1 MVAVKSVNLRSSST
15 ARRRRGWLLALSL
28 AAVSLTSCGSLAA
41 RAQPVATAL
50 QPISDGWSFP
60 NFPSE
65 ALPEYNFDEID
76 MVAMFGSESDVCVD
90 GLDDPCVL
98 TAEAAAWAQMIN
110 QARASGHCQ
119 GLAVVAARRFNE
131 ALSPQ
136 TATLKLATSE
146 VRLVTRAFA
155 LQFVPEAQQEVA
167 ESLGLSLKEKIDIL
181 SKAFESGLVKHT
193 VGLYTANAGHTVTPF
208 ALEYPDDTTARI
220 MVYDS
225 NWPGRNRYIDVDL
238 KNERWV
244 FSFASDSPE
253 LDANPWSGGTGDF
266 DLTSVDLQ
274 DSTCPFCSSA
284 GEVKNTTLVVRTDR
298 DDWSIESEGL
308 VLTAESRGI
317 INDAQVNTVKA
328 APSRSVFEYV
338 IQLPGGLAESE
349 TKRGFSLNFP
359 GTASVFAQL
368 PNGVARIQ
376 TSPKATAPVLL
387 SGDAITTSDPAIALS
402 MSSGN
407 LVATVQGAAASLS
420 AETDSL
426 NVAIALPN
434 GEIIQRQVEE
444 GQSALKVESDAANGQ
459 VLIQQSTATGRDQ
472 LIAVNSAGEQKV
484 LDVVVPLGPPSVV
497 ADLPVS
503 LASKSNAELP
513 PIEQRD
519 TANPNY
525 RTDSNYAAPKAEAE
539 SLASDIAPTTE
550 SIPAVSATD
559 VSTTIRAAGSTTVP
573 PVTTTVRSLPSS
585 RLR

>member
-1 MVAVKSVNLRSSST
+1 MVAVKSVSLRSSST
-15 ARRRRGWLLALSL
+15 ARRRCGWLLALSV
-28 AAVSLTSCGSLAA
+28 AAVSLTSCGTLAA
-41 RAQPVATAL
+41 RAQPVATGL

-76 MVAMFGSESDVCVD
+76 MVAMFGSESEICVD
-90 GLDDPCVL
+90 GVDDPCVL

-119 GLAVVAARRFNE
+119 GLAVVAAGRFNE
-131 ALSPQ
+131 SLSPQ
-136 TATLKLATSE
+136 TATLPFATSE
-146 VRLVTRAFA
+146 VRLVARAFA

-167 ESLGLSLKEKIDIL
+167 ESLSLSLKEKIDLL
-181 SKAFESGLVKHT
+181 SQAFESGLIKHT
-193 VGLYTANAGHTVTPF
+193 VGLYTASAGHTVTPF
-208 ALEYPDDTTARI
+208 ALEYPDDSTARI

-253 LDANPWSGGTGDF
+253 LDSNPWSGGTGDF
-266 DLTSVDLQ
+266 DLTSVALQ

-284 GEVKNTTLVVRTDR
+284 GEVKNTTLVVRTDS

-317 INDAQVNTVKA
+317 INGAQVNTVKA
-328 APSRSVFEYV
+328 ASSRSVFEYV
-338 IQLPGGLAESE
+338 IQLPGRPSQSE
-349 TKRGFSLNFP
+349 ATRGFSLKFP

-376 TSPKATAPVLL
+376 TSPKASAPVVL
-387 SGDAITTSDPAIALS
+387 SGNAITTSDPEVALS

-407 LVATVQGAAASLS
+407 FVASVQGAAASLS

-444 GQSALKVESDAANGQ
+444 GQSALKVESDSANGE
-459 VLIQQSTATGRDQ
+459 VLIQQSTSTGKDQ
-472 LIAVNSAGEQKV
+472 LIAINSAGEQRV

-497 ADLPVS
+497 VDLPVS
-503 LASKSNAELP
+503 LESKSNAELP

-525 RTDSNYAAPKAEAE
+525 RTDSNYVAPKVEPE
-539 SLASDIAPTTE
+539 SLASDTPASTNVVTKTTPVPE
-550 SIPAVSATD
+550 S
-559 VSTTIRAAGSTTVP
+559 STTTLVSSGGSVARTAP
-573 PVTTTVRSLPSS
+573 PT
-585 RLR
+585 

>member
-1 MVAVKSVNLRSSST
+1 
-15 ARRRRGWLLALSL
+15 
-28 AAVSLTSCGSLAA
+28 
-41 RAQPVATAL
+41 
-50 QPISDGWSFP
+50 
-60 NFPSE
+60 
-65 ALPEYNFDEID
+65 
-76 MVAMFGSESDVCVD
+76 
-90 GLDDPCVL
+90 
-98 TAEAAAWAQMIN
+98 
-110 QARASGHCQ
+110 
-119 GLAVVAARRFNE
+119 
-131 ALSPQ
+131 
-136 TATLKLATSE
+136 
-146 VRLVTRAFA
+146 
-155 LQFVPEAQQEVA
+155 
-167 ESLGLSLKEKIDIL
+167 
-181 SKAFESGLVKHT
+181 
-193 VGLYTANAGHTVTPF
+193 
-208 ALEYPDDTTARI
+208 
-220 MVYDS
+220 S

-274 DSTCPFCSSA
+274 GSTCPFCSSA
-284 GEVKNTTLVVRTDR
+284 GDVKNTTLVVRTDS

-317 INDAQVNTVKA
+317 INGAQVNTVKA
-328 APSRSVFEYV
+328 ASSRSVFEYV

-539 SLASDIAPTTE
+539 SLASDIAASTTLVSVTAPVSDISTTTLVSSGNPAVRTAPPTE
-550 SIPAVSATD
+550 SIPAVSIAD
-559 VSTTIRAAGSTTVP
+559 VSTTSSTTTTLP
-573 PVTTTVRSLPSS
+573 PVTTTLPPVTTTLPRVTTTTLRSLPASS
-585 RLR
+585 TTTTLPPVTTTLPPVTTTLPLVTTTTLRSLPASSTTTTLPRVTTTLRSLPASSTTTTLP